1 MILQQPW
8 WLLLLPP
15 FLLLVVAVARAG
27 RRVVPVT
34 QQRWAVWLRMAG
46 VALLVLALVQPLLVR
61 SSSQRTVLFLLDRS
75 SSITAAAQLEQ
86 EDYVRR
92 AIESAGT
99 EDLAAVAVFGKELRL
114 DAALTS
120 DPTFDEVRTIV
131 DSTSTDL
138 AAALR
143 GAAAVLPTEGSRRI
157 VVLTDT
163 VETTGNA
170 RAAATELADQGIA
183 VDVLQL
189 DTGRASDA
197 LVTRVDAPV
206 VVREGEAVPVQ
217 VTVQATAPGS
227 ATVIVTAGGD
237 TFELATELVVG
248 SNTVN
253 VEIPD
258 AATGPLPI
266 RAEVR
271 AGFDAVAENN
281 ASEVIVEVLGPATVA
296 VVEGT
301 IGDGAELARA
311 LAAADMIPTVLAAI
325 PSAEELL
332 NYDAVALVNVPAPAE
347 AQAEDLAAFVED
359 LGRGLLVIG
368 GDGAFGLGDYADSAI
383 EQILPVSSDPD
394 DLIRRQPVAEV
405 LVIDTS
411 GSMAACH
418 CGGEAEHDPTGAGG
432 VNKTDISRAG
442 AGLAIS
448 ALQDSD
454 RVGVLAF
461 TSGTRWALPL
471 AAKPDEATI
480 AEALNTLKPEGDTEI
495 TNALRQALETLQE
508 APEEIRH
515 IVLFT
520 DGWGND
526 SNLLDVSREIADA
539 GITLSVLGTGE
550 GTGETLRRAAA
561 LGGGQFYPGRDLE
574 AIPEIFIEETLRV
587 SRPLIAEG
595 AFIPS
600 LGAASQVTVGLT
612 ATPPLR
618 GYVLT
623 KSKPTAAVPL
633 EVGPGDPLFAT
644 WQRGL
649 GRAAVWTSDATVR
662 WSADWVE
669 WDGFVDFWGRMV
681 SDVLP
686 PGRDTPPSVR
696 LDGGTLDIQYEAEVP
711 LDAVAI
717 ATIRNAAGEVT
728 MQPMQR
734 TDETTFTARIPVA
747 DTGAY
752 WVAVQIESAAGTV
765 ASGSGG
771 VVAGYADEFAFRDPD
786 PELATDIAEA
796 TSGRVDPVAAAA
808 FDPAP
813 ARGDA
818 ATPLWPWLA
827 AVALALFMIDV
838 ALRRLVVARGDFQMW
853 REAVRP
859 PSKPEVTALDTSEP
873 PAAEAEQP
881 REDVAPGQSAQPRR
895 EAMPEEETIAQL
907 LRRKRKQ

>member
-1 MILQQPW
+1 MILQHPW

-15 FLLLVVAVARAG
+15 LWAAVLVIARRG
-27 RRVVPVT
+27 RRVVPAS
-34 QQRWAVWLRMAG
+34 QQRVAVWLRMLG
-46 VALLVLALVQPLLVR
+46 VTLLVLAIVQPLLQR
-61 SSSQRTVLFLLDRS
+61 TSSQRTVLFLLDRS
-75 SSITAAAQLEQ
+75 SSITADAQAAQ
-86 EDYVRR
+86 EDYVAE
-92 AIESAGT
+92 AIDTAGS
-99 EDLAAVAVFGKELRL
+99 EDLAAVAVFGRELRL

-120 DPTFDEVRTIV
+120 DPRFDQVRTVV

-138 AAALR
+138 AGALR

-157 VVLTDT
+157 VVLTDA

-170 RAAATELADQGIA
+170 RVAAQELADQGIA
-183 VDVLQL
+183 VDVIEL

-206 VVREGEAVPVQ
+206 VVREGESVPVT
-217 VTVQATAPGS
+217 VSVQATTAGP
-227 ATVIVTAGGD
+227 ATVVVTAGGD
-237 TFELATELVVG
+237 TYEVDTELAVG
-248 SNTVN
+248 QNEVTF
-253 VEIPD
+253 EIP
-258 AATGPLPI
+258 AGETGPLAI
-266 RAEVR
+266 RAEVA
-271 AGFDAVAENN
+271 AGFDAVVENN

-296 VVEGT
+296 IVEGKV
-301 IGDGAELARA
+301 GEGAELATA
-311 LAAADMIPTVLAAI
+311 LEAADMSPTVLPSI
-325 PSAEELL
+325 PSAAELL
-332 NYDAVALVNVPAPAE
+332 NYDAVVLVNVPAPGEVPA
-347 AQAEDLAAFVED
+347 ADLAAYVED

-368 GDGAFGLGDYADSAI
+368 GDSAFGLGDYADSAL
-383 EQILPVSSDPD
+383 EKILPVTSDPD
-394 DLIRRQPVAEV
+394 ELIRRQPVAEL

-411 GSMAACH
+411 GSMADCH
-418 CGGEAEHDPTGAGG
+418 CGGEAEHDPTGQGG

-471 AAKPDEATI
+471 GTKPDEATV
-480 AEALNTLKPEGDTEI
+480 AAALNTLTPEGDTEI
-495 TNALRQALETLQE
+495 TPALRHALETLRD

-526 SNLLDVSREIADA
+526 SNLLEVSQEIADA

-587 SRPLIAEG
+587 SRPLVAEG

-623 KSKPTAAVPL
+623 KSKPTAAIPL

-649 GRAAVWTSDATVR
+649 GRAAVWTSDATAR
-662 WSADWVE
+662 WSSDWIE
-669 WDGFVDFWGRMV
+669 WAGFVDFWGRMV

-696 LDGGTLDIQYEAEVP
+696 LDGGTLDIEYQAQVP

-717 ATIRNAAGEVT
+717 ATVRNAAGDVT

-734 TDETTFTARIPVA
+734 TDETTFVARVPVA
-747 DTGAY
+747 DAGAY
-752 WVAVQIESAAGTV
+752 WVAVQIEDPSGTL

-786 PELATDIAEA
+786 PELAADIATA
-796 TSGRVDPVAAAA
+796 TSGRVGPTAATA
-808 FDPAP
+808 FEPAP
-813 ARGDA
+813 ARGEA
-818 ATPLWPWLA
+818 ATAIWPWLA
-827 AVALALFMIDV
+827 AVALALFMLDV
-838 ALRRLVVARGDFQMW
+838 ALRRLVVAKGDLQVW

-859 PSKPEVTALDTSEP
+859 QPKPEVTALDTSEAVQP
-873 PAAEAEQP
+873 DSAVVGGEPEAAA
-881 REDVAPGQSAQPRR
+881 APRR
-895 EAMPEEETIAQL
+895 EALPEEETLAQL
-907 LRRKRKQ
+907 LKRRRKQ

>member
-1 MILQQPW
+1 MILQHPW

-15 FLLLVVAVARAG
+15 LWAAVVLVARRG
-27 RRVVPVT
+27 RRVVPVS
-34 QQRWAVWLRMAG
+34 QQRIAVWLRLLG
-46 VALLVLALVQPLLVR
+46 VTLLVLAMVQPLLQR
-61 SSSQRTVLFLLDRS
+61 TSSQRTVLFLLDRS
-75 SSITAAAQLEQ
+75 SSITADAQAAQ
-86 EDYVRR
+86 EDYVAA
-92 AIESAGT
+92 AIDAAGS

-120 DPTFDEVRTIV
+120 DPRFDQVRTVV

-143 GAAAVLPTEGSRRI
+143 GSAAVLPTEGSRRI
-157 VVLTDT
+157 VVLTDA

-170 RAAATELADQGIA
+170 RAAARELADQGIA
-183 VDVLQL
+183 VDVIEL

-206 VVREGEAVPVQ
+206 VVREGESVPVR
-217 VTVQATAPGS
+217 VAVQATTAGP
-227 ATVIVTAGGD
+227 ATVVVTAGGE
-237 TFELATELVVG
+237 TYEVATELAVG
-248 SNTVN
+248 ENRVTF
-253 VEIPD
+253 EIP
-258 AATGPLPI
+258 AIATGPLAI
-266 RAEVR
+266 RAEVT

-281 ASEVIVEVLGPATVA
+281 ASEVIVEVLGPATIA
-296 VVEGT
+296 IVEGRV
-301 IGDGAELARA
+301 GEGAELAAA
-311 LAAADMIPTVLAAI
+311 LVAADMNPTVLPAI
-325 PSAEELL
+325 PSAAELL
-332 NYDAVALVNVPAPAE
+332 NFDGVVLVNVPAPGE
-347 AQAEDLAAFVED
+347 AQATDLAAYVED
-359 LGRGLLVIG
+359 LGRGLLVVG
-368 GDGAFGLGDYADSAI
+368 GDSAFGLGNYADSAL
-383 EQILPVSSDPD
+383 EEILPVTSNPD

-411 GSMAACH
+411 GSMADCH
-418 CGGEAEHDPTGAGG
+418 CGETGADSGGQVG

-448 ALQDSD
+448 ALQDGD

-471 AAKPDEATI
+471 GTKPDEATV
-480 AEALNTLKPEGDTEI
+480 AAALNTLTPEGDTEI
-495 TNALRQALETLQE
+495 TPALRGALEALRD
-508 APEEIRH
+508 APEEIKH

-526 SNLLDVSREIADA
+526 TNLLEVSREIADS

-561 LGGGQFYPGRDLE
+561 LGGGQYYPGRDLA

-595 AFIPS
+595 AFLPA

-623 KSKPTAAVPL
+623 KSKPTAAIPL

-649 GRAAVWTSDATVR
+649 GRAAVWTSDATAR
-662 WSADWVE
+662 WSSDWIE
-669 WDGFVDFWGRMV
+669 WAGFVDFWGRMV

-696 LDGGTLDIQYEAEVP
+696 LDGGTLEIEYQAQVP

-717 ATIRNAAGEVT
+717 ATVRNAAGDVT
-728 MQPMQR
+728 MQSMQR
-734 TDETTFTARIPVA
+734 TDETTFVTRVPVA
-747 DTGAY
+747 DAGAY
-752 WVAVQIESAAGTV
+752 WVAVQIEDASGTL

-771 VVAGYADEFAFRDPD
+771 VVAGYADEFAFRDAD
-786 PELATDIAEA
+786 PELAADIAEV
-796 TSGRVDPVAAAA
+796 TSGRVGPAAATA

-813 ARGDA
+813 ARGEA
-818 ATPLWPWLA
+818 ATTVWPWLA
-827 AVALALFMIDV
+827 ALALALFMMDV
-838 ALRRLVVARGDFQMW
+838 ALRRLVVAKGDFQVW

-859 PSKPEVTALDTSEP
+859 QPKPTVTALDTSEQVDAE
-873 PAAEAEQP
+873 PAAPAGDSEP
-881 REDVAPGQSAQPRR
+881 VAAPRR
-895 EAMPEEETIAQL
+895 DALPEEETLAQL